1 MKPFEIIIHVIF
13 IVLSI
18 ISFISM
24 FIYSEYNR
32 AFFFTGLITT
42 CTSAVILLSGEKR
55 RKSVEKYS

>member
-32 AFFFTGLITT
+32 AFFFTGMTIT
-42 CTSAVILLSGEKR
+42 CTSAVILLSGERIREKR
-55 RKSVEKYS
+55 F